1 MSNLSPKFTP
11 TDYESAK
18 RIHDAHGDIHN
29 LCYAT
34 EFVGSE
40 RLKYYAILH
49 HGTTIVMYRP
59 NGDIVLNANG
69 WASRTTA
76 DRMHRFTPANVRVNN
91 RKGTLTVTVND
102 IVVGDATY
110 GITID
115 GSK

>member
-1 MSNLSPKFTP
+1 
-11 TDYESAK
+11 
-18 RIHDAHGDIHN
+18 
-29 LCYAT
+29 
-34 EFVGSE
+34 
-40 RLKYYAILH
+40 
-49 HGTTIVMYRP
+49 
-59 NGDIVLNANG
+59 VLNANG